1 MTNYHL
7 KEDDDKDIAFAVSCL
22 FCQCLNFDEFK
33 AWLEKVIRESDV
45 DDIPSYIFDLLD
57 FDEHLADICS
67 IIGFDPI
74 WPFDDK
80 AENALYGI
88 SYKRDIVII
97 EDFDLSRKESE
108 ELLNKYPEIGF
119 YFRKLFDFI
128 SW

>member
-1 MTNYHL
+1 MVNYHL

-22 FCQCLNFDEFK
+22 FCQCLTLDEFK
-33 AWLEKVIRESDV
+33 VWLENIIRESDV

-57 FDEHLADICS
+57 FDGPLADIFS

-88 SYKRDIVII
+88 SYKRNTVII
-97 EDFDLSRKESE
+97 EDFGLSRKESE
-108 ELLNKYPEIGF
+108 ELLNKYPEVDF

-128 SW
+128 SF